1 MRVRQSPASELA
13 ATRLGARAFTIGRD
27 IHLGPT
33 ASPADDR
40 LLLHEAVHTMQ
51 QGEAPRAR
59 GVSRVEGAHERN
71 AASVVDAIERGAAAT
86 VLSDAPAVV
95 FRDVIDDVRNKLS
108 YKLLDWAVTDADAEQ
123 SLALLN
129 SIPDAT
135 LAVQIAR
142 LEDKYVTRLLDNLP
156 DRDKTGPQYTRIIQ
170 ALGPRT
176 AGFVENRLSRGL
188 FDWAVTDEDAGDV
201 FNVFANYTP
210 VQQDQFMESL
220 LDRKRLA
227 TLIANATGSQ
237 EALYLRPWIE
247 HLRPV
252 SAAFNLTFKQDEILR
267 VITMETDTAETAR
280 IALGVRFNLDVG
292 TVTPAQQ
299 VSTGKPADQV
309 LPASFTL
316 SQLRDAFKVLEQL
329 PPGHVERNNA
339 LDRLTRFRSG
349 DSGSESAWYSSSS
362 NEASIGATGADS
374 QFENFVR
381 HEVGHGVDQKLGRAA
396 TAPPADKAG
405 WVQYLD
411 ATGAAIA
418 AVTSS
423 TTQAIAGLSAV
434 DITSV
439 VSEMVVAM
447 ASKDTDNPKVVA
459 ALRAK
464 VAALAFWATLPAA
477 GRDNFEAACAARSC
491 APGRREQP

>member
-1 MRVRQSPASELA
+1 MTTGGDDGPDMEPVRANQVPPQATRARESAPVAAREREPAPAAEVDAGSERASGRGEDFTRIRLRGDPPATPSTPPPFDQLPPRLQEGLLARAASSLSGGSGQPLPPELRDAIDATVGRPPDPSVRVRQSPASELA

-33 ASPADDR
+33 ASRADDR

-227 TLIANATGSQ
+227 TLIANATG
-237 EALYLRPWIE
+237 
-247 HLRPV
+247 
-252 SAAFNLTFKQDEILR
+252 
-267 VITMETDTAETAR
+267 
-280 IALGVRFNLDVG
+280 
-292 TVTPAQQ
+292 
-299 VSTGKPADQV
+299 
-309 LPASFTL
+309 
-316 SQLRDAFKVLEQL
+316 
-329 PPGHVERNNA
+329 
-339 LDRLTRFRSG
+339 
-349 DSGSESAWYSSSS
+349 
-362 NEASIGATGADS
+362 
-374 QFENFVR
+374 
-381 HEVGHGVDQKLGRAA
+381 
-396 TAPPADKAG
+396 
-405 WVQYLD
+405 
-411 ATGAAIA
+411 
-418 AVTSS
+418 
-423 TTQAIAGLSAV
+423 
-434 DITSV
+434 
-439 VSEMVVAM
+439 
-447 ASKDTDNPKVVA
+447 
-459 ALRAK
+459 
-464 VAALAFWATLPAA
+464 
-477 GRDNFEAACAARSC
+477 
-491 APGRREQP
+491 

>member
-1 MRVRQSPASELA
+1 MRRSDDHLTPRSASGRARRPTLA

-51 QGEAPRAR
+51 QGGSPRAR
-59 GVSRVEGAHERN
+59 SISRVEGAHERN
-71 AASVVDAIERGAAAT
+71 AASVVNAIERGAAAT

-227 TLIANATGSQ
+227 TLIANTTG
-237 EALYLRPWIE
+237 
-247 HLRPV
+247 
-252 SAAFNLTFKQDEILR
+252 
-267 VITMETDTAETAR
+267 
-280 IALGVRFNLDVG
+280 
-292 TVTPAQQ
+292 
-299 VSTGKPADQV
+299 
-309 LPASFTL
+309 
-316 SQLRDAFKVLEQL
+316 
-329 PPGHVERNNA
+329 
-339 LDRLTRFRSG
+339 
-349 DSGSESAWYSSSS
+349 
-362 NEASIGATGADS
+362 
-374 QFENFVR
+374 
-381 HEVGHGVDQKLGRAA
+381 
-396 TAPPADKAG
+396 
-405 WVQYLD
+405 
-411 ATGAAIA
+411 
-418 AVTSS
+418 
-423 TTQAIAGLSAV
+423 
-434 DITSV
+434 
-439 VSEMVVAM
+439 
-447 ASKDTDNPKVVA
+447 
-459 ALRAK
+459 
-464 VAALAFWATLPAA
+464 
-477 GRDNFEAACAARSC
+477 
-491 APGRREQP
+491 